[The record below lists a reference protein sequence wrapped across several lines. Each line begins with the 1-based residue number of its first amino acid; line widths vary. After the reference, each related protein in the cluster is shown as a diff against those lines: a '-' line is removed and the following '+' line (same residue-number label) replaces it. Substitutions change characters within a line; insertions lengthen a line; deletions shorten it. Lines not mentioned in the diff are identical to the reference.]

1 MRSCSFAVGLAL
13 ACAFTAS
20 SSRAAEP
27 RSTLALSV
35 DDVLRR
41 AEQSPGVILA
51 RLAVREA
58 AARRVGAGLRFPTNP
73 RVQADARPPV
83 TGGTLHDMGYAFT
96 FELPFDVGGAPS
108 ARLREA
114 DRGVDLALTDAT
126 FVGKRARTGAWA
138 TYIRAEAAGL
148 RASETRDLVAIAD
161 RIVRASRERS
171 AAGAAGDVDL
181 STSTSELALL
191 EAQQEGALR
200 QREEQVAELRST
212 LDLSPTLSLDL
223 TTRLTEPGP
232 PPEEASLVAQAL
244 SHRPELAR
252 LRARLAVLAATE
264 ERLVKETFPR
274 LGLYLSVDA
283 APVSPI
289 FGAVGLSVELP
300 VAQRNQGPRAV
311 VEEARR
317 AEVTRLD
324 QQLRQVVRDVTAARE
339 SYEARRREFAILQ
352 SKALPAAEK
361 TLELVETGWLAG
373 RFDIFRVTSAARELG
388 RVRVARVD
396 ALEAAWLDR
405 VALDAAVGGL
415 P

>member
-1 MRSCSFAVGLAL
+1 M
-13 ACAFTAS
+13 
-20 SSRAAEP
+20 
-27 RSTLALSV
+27 
-35 DDVLRR
+35 
-41 AEQSPGVILA
+41 
-51 RLAVREA
+51 
-58 AARRVGAGLRFPTNP
+58 
-73 RVQADARPPV
+73 
-83 TGGTLHDMGYAFT
+83 
-96 FELPFDVGGAPS
+96 
-108 ARLREA
+108 
-114 DRGVDLALTDAT
+114 
-126 FVGKRARTGAWA
+126 
-138 TYIRAEAAGL
+138 
-148 RASETRDLVAIAD
+148 
-161 RIVRASRERS
+161 
-171 AAGAAGDVDL
+171 DL

-264 ERLVKETFPR
+264 ERLVTATFPR